1 VLPNVTRFI
10 MAIRDGAQVLPDFA
24 RGASLQQVL
33 DLAAR
38 SDAQGCTDQAV

>member
-1 VLPNVTRFI
+1 MTRFI
-10 MAIRDGAQVLPDFA
+10 MAIRDVVQVLPDFA

-38 SDAQGCTDQAV
+38 SDAQGCADLTV